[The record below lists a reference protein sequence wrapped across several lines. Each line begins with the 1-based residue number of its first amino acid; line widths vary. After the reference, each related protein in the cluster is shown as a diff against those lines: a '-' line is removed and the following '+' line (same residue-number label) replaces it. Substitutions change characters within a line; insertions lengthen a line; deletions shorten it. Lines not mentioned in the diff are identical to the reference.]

1 MQILTGLLL
10 IKTKQMKKI
19 ALLSILFCLL
29 ATVVMAQDKLVK
41 QVEAA
46 VEQLRLTMIDPDE
59 AVLNKLAS
67 DKLTYGHSSGKV
79 EDKTPFVQTLVTGK
93 SDFVSISFTNQTI
106 QVVGATAVVRHR
118 LDAATN
124 DGGSPGTVKLDIV
137 LVWVKVKNNWQ
148 LLARQAV
155 KVLN

>member
-1 MQILTGLLL
+1 MKRLT
-10 IKTKQMKKI
+10 
-19 ALLSILFCLL
+19 LLSIFISIF
-29 ATVVMAQDKLVK
+29 TTTVMAQSKSVQ

-46 VEQLRLTMIDPDE
+46 VEQLRLTMIDPNE

-67 DKLTYGHSSGKV
+67 DQLTYGHSSGKV
-79 EDKTPFVQTLVTGK
+79 EDKTAFVQTLVTGK
-93 SDFVSISFTNQTI
+93 SDFVTITFTNQTV
-106 QVVGATAVVRHR
+106 QVVGSTAVVRHR
-118 LDAATN
+118 LDASTN
-124 DGGSPGTVKLDIV
+124 DGGKPSTVKLDIV

>member
-1 MQILTGLLL
+1 
-10 IKTKQMKKI
+10 MKKI
-19 ALLSILFCLL
+19 TLLSILFCLF
-29 ATVVMAQDKLVK
+29 ATVIMAQDKSVK
-41 QVEAA
+41 QVETA

-79 EDKTPFVQTLVTGK
+79 EDKTAFVQTLVTGK

-106 QVVGATAVVRHR
+106 QVVGTTAIVRHR

-124 DGGSPGTVKLDIV
+124 DGGNPGTVKLDIV

>member
-1 MQILTGLLL
+1 
-10 IKTKQMKKI
+10 MKKI

>member
-1 MQILTGLLL
+1 
-10 IKTKQMKKI
+10 MKKI
-19 ALLSILFCLL
+19 TLLSIIFCLL
-29 ATVVMAQDKLVK
+29 ATVVMAQDKSVK

-46 VEQLRLTMIDPDE
+46 VEQLRLTMIDPNE
-59 AVLNKLAS
+59 SVLNKLAS

-79 EDKTPFVQTLVTGK
+79 EDKTAFVQTLVTGK
-93 SDFVSISFTNQTI
+93 SDFVSVSFTNQTI
-106 QVVGATAVVRHR
+106 QVVGATAIVRHR

-124 DGGSPGTVKLDIV
+124 DGGNPGTVKLDIV

>member
-1 MQILTGLLL
+1 
-10 IKTKQMKKI
+10 MKKI
-19 ALLSILFCLL
+19 TLLTILFCLF
-29 ATVVMAQDKLVK
+29 ATVIMAQDKSVR
-41 QVEAA
+41 QVETV
-46 VEQLRLTMIDPDE
+46 VEKLRLTMIDPDE
-59 AVLNKLAS
+59 SVLNKLAS

-79 EDKTPFVQTLVTGK
+79 EDKNAFVQTLVTGK

-106 QVVGATAVVRHR
+106 QVVGSTAIVRHR

-124 DGGSPGTVKLDIV
+124 DGGKPGTVKLDIV
-137 LVWVKVKNNWQ
+137 LVWVKVKHNWQ

>member
-1 MQILTGLLL
+1 
-10 IKTKQMKKI
+10 MKKI
-19 ALLSILFCLL
+19 TLLSIIFCLL
-29 ATVVMAQDKLVK
+29 ATVVMAQDKSVK

-46 VEQLRLTMIDPDE
+46 VEQLRLTMIDPNE
-59 AVLNKLAS
+59 SVLNKLAS
-67 DKLTYGHSSGKV
+67 DKLTYGHSGGKV
-79 EDKTPFVQTLVTGK
+79 EDKTAFVQTLVTGK

-106 QVVGATAVVRHR
+106 QVVGATAIVRHR

-124 DGGSPGTVKLDIV
+124 DGGNPGTVKLDIV

>member
-1 MQILTGLLL
+1 
-10 IKTKQMKKI
+10 MKKI
-19 ALLSILFCLL
+19 TLLSILFCLF
-29 ATVVMAQDKLVK
+29 ATVIMAQDKSVK
-41 QVEAA
+41 QVETA

-79 EDKTPFVQTLVTGK
+79 EDKTAFVQTLVTGK

-106 QVVGATAVVRHR
+106 QVVGTTAIVRHR

-124 DGGSPGTVKLDIV
+124 DGGNPGTIKLDIV